1 MIKSRIVAS
10 RFAITSA
17 VLLSGGALGTLS
29 AQQNASAEVPPGEG
43 LELIQ
48 RSCVGCHDLYT
59 IIQKRKT
66 PAEWANTLGLMADRG
81 AEVTP
86 DEMKVIQDYLAHN
99 FAPRSTP

>member
-1 MIKSRIVAS
+1 MSKSRIVRWQIAS
-10 RFAITSA
+10 SAA
-17 VLLSGGALGTLS
+17 VLLFTGAIGAPS
-29 AQQNASAEVPPGEG
+29 AQQSTPAEVPPGPG
-43 LELIQ
+43 LDLIQ
-48 RSCVGCHDLYT
+48 RSCVGCHDLYL

-86 DEMKVIQDYLAHN
+86 DEMKVIEDYLAHN

>member
-1 MIKSRIVAS
+1 MSKSRVVRSSIT
-10 RFAITSA
+10 ITSA
-17 VLLSGGALGTLS
+17 ALLISGALGAVS
-29 AQQNASAEVPPGEG
+29 AQQSASGEAPPGQG

-48 RSCVGCHDLYT
+48 RSCVSCHDLYT

-99 FAPRSTP
+99 FAPRSIP

>member
-1 MIKSRIVAS
+1 MAMTSTVLLLTSGAMGALS
-10 RFAITSA
+10 AEQSTSA
-17 VLLSGGALGTLS
+17 EA
-29 AQQNASAEVPPGEG
+29 PPGPG
-43 LELIQ
+43 LDLIQ

-66 PAEWANTLGLMADRG
+66 PTEWANTLGLMADRG

-86 DEMKVIQDYLAHN
+86 EEMKVIQDYLAHN

>member
-1 MIKSRIVAS
+1 MNRS
-10 RFAITSA
+10 FAITCA
-17 VLLSGGALGTLS
+17 VLLVSGAVGTLA
-29 AQQNASAEVPPGEG
+29 AQQSASADAPPGAG

-48 RSCVGCHDLYT
+48 RSCVSCHDLYT
-59 IIQKRKT
+59 IIQKRRT
-66 PAEWANTLGLMADRG
+66 PTEWANTLGLMADRG

>member
-1 MIKSRIVAS
+1 MNKGGAVNWRI
-10 RFAITSA
+10 AITA
-17 VLLSGGALGTLS
+17 AALLIGGPPDTLS
-29 AQQNASAEVPPGEG
+29 AQEPPAPDVPAGAG

-86 DEMKVIQDYLAHN
+86 AEMKVIQDYLAHH
-99 FAPRSTP
+99 FAPRNTP

>member
-1 MIKSRIVAS
+1 MIQMRMTTSRYV
-10 RFAITSA
+10 ITAA
-17 VLLSGGALGTLS
+17 VLLIGGALGTLS
-29 AQQNASAEVPPGEG
+29 AQQSASVEAPPGAG

-86 DEMKVIQDYLAHN
+86 DEMQVIQDYLAHN

>member
-1 MIKSRIVAS
+1 M
-10 RFAITSA
+10 TSA
-17 VLLSGGALGTLS
+17 VLLIGGAIGTLS
-29 AQQNASAEVPPGEG
+29 AQQSASAEAPPGAG

-86 DEMKVIQDYLAHN
+86 AEMQVIQDYLAHN

>member
-1 MIKSRIVAS
+1 MAALSAEQS
-10 RFAITSA
+10 TSA
-17 VLLSGGALGTLS
+17 EA
-29 AQQNASAEVPPGEG
+29 PPGAG

-66 PAEWANTLGLMADRG
+66 PAEWADTLGLMADRG

-99 FAPRSTP
+99 FARRSTP